1 MVLDSYRP
9 VTDKILNRIAMPLRG
24 ISPDVFTWLA
34 LIFAILTGYAFYT
47 GKESFLLLASLFVG
61 ISGFLDAMD
70 GALARVSKL
79 ASKRGDFLDHVLDRY
94 ADIFI
99 IGGLMYSPWVND
111 ILGFFSIIGVLLLS
125 YMGTQAHALIGK
137 RDYGG
142 YLGRATRL
150 LILILAPLV
159 HYALLRF
166 GVATIYGF
174 TFLEWV
180 MIGFAVV
187 GNITALQRAYN
198 AWQTLKRAEVH

>member
-9 VTDKILNRIAMPLRG
+9 ITDRILNKIAMPLKG
-24 ISPDVFTWLA
+24 MNPDIFSWLA
-34 LIFAILTGYAFYT
+34 LIFAVLTGYAFYT
-47 GKESFLLLASLFVG
+47 GRTEFLLLASLFVA

-99 IGGLMYSPWVND
+99 IGGIMFSPWVSD
-111 ILGFFSIIGVLLLS
+111 VLGFFAVIGVILLS
-125 YMGTQAHALIGK
+125 YMGTQAQALTGK
-137 RDYGG
+137 RDYSG

-150 LILILAPLV
+150 LILILAPII
-159 HYALLRF
+159 HYALLQV
-166 GVATIYGF
+166 GLVAIYGF

-187 GNITALQRAYN
+187 GNLTALQRAYKT
-198 AWQTLKRAEVH
+198 WKQI

>member
-9 VTDKILNRIAMPLRG
+9 ITDRILKRIAMRLKG
-24 ISPDVFTWLA
+24 VNPDVFSWLA
-34 LIFAILTGYAFYT
+34 LIFAVLTGYAFYT
-47 GKESFLLLASLFVG
+47 GKESLLLLASLFVG
-61 ISGFLDAMD
+61 ISGFCDAMD

-79 ASKRGDFLDHVLDRY
+79 ASKKGDFLDHVLDRY

-99 IGGLMYSPWVND
+99 VGGLMFSPWVED
-111 ILGFFSIIGVLLLS
+111 TLGFFAIIGVILLS

-137 RDYGG
+137 RDYSG

-159 HYALLRF
+159 HYFLLRVGIVEIF
-166 GVATIYGF
+166 SF

-180 MIGFAVV
+180 MIGFAIV
-187 GNITALQRAYN
+187 GNITALQRAYKT
-198 AWQTLKRAEVH
+198 WRQL

>member
-9 VTDKILNRIAMPLRG
+9 ITDRILKRIAMRLKG
-24 ISPDVFTWLA
+24 VNPDVFTWLA
-34 LIFAILTGYAFYT
+34 LVFAILTGYTFYT
-47 GKESFLLLASLFVG
+47 GKESFLLLASLLVG
-61 ISGFLDAMD
+61 ISGFFDAMD

-99 IGGLMYSPWVND
+99 VGGLMFSPWVDD
-111 ILGFFSIIGVLLLS
+111 ILGFFAIIGVILLS

-137 RDYGG
+137 RDYSG

-150 LILILAPLV
+150 LILVLAPLV
-159 HYALLRF
+159 HYFLLRI
-166 GVATIYGF
+166 GIVEIYSF

-180 MIGFAVV
+180 MIGFAFV

-198 AWQTLKRAEVH
+198 TWKLL

>member
-9 VTDKILNRIAMPLRG
+9 FADRILIPIAMRLKG
-24 ISPDVFTWLA
+24 INPDVFSWLA
-34 LIFAILTGYAFYT
+34 LVFAVLTGYAFYT
-47 GKESFLLLASLFVG
+47 GEKSFLLLASLFVAV
-61 ISGFLDAMD
+61 SGFADAMD

-99 IGGLMYSPWVND
+99 IGGLMLSPWVND
-111 ILGFFSIIGVLLLS
+111 ILGFFAIIGVLLLS
-125 YMGTQAHALIGK
+125 YMGTMAQAMVGK

-150 LILILAPLV
+150 LILVLAPVV

-166 GVATIYGF
+166 GITEIYSF

-180 MIGFAVV
+180 MIGFAIV
-187 GNITALQRAYN
+187 GNITALQRAFN
-198 AWQTLKRAEVH
+198 TFRKL

>member
-9 VTDKILNRIAMPLRG
+9 ITDHILNKIAMRLKG
-24 ISPDVFTWLA
+24 VNPDYFTWLA

-47 GKESFLLLASLFVG
+47 GKELFLLLASLFVA
-61 ISGFLDAMD
+61 ISGFSDAMD

-94 ADIFI
+94 ADVFI
-99 IGGLMYSPWVND
+99 IGGLMFSPWVDD
-111 ILGFFSIIGVLLLS
+111 ILGFFAIIGVILLS
-125 YMGTQAHALIGK
+125 YMGTQAQALIGK
-137 RDYGG
+137 RDYSG

-150 LILILAPLV
+150 LILVLAPLI
-159 HYALLRF
+159 HYTLLKLGIVEIF
-166 GVATIYGF
+166 NF

-187 GNITALQRAYN
+187 GNLTALQRAIN
-198 AWQTLKRAEVH
+198 TWRQL

>member
-1 MVLDSYRP
+1 MVLNSYRP
-9 VTDKILNRIAMPLRG
+9 ITDRILNKIAMPLKG
-24 ISPDVFTWLA
+24 MNPDIFSWFA
-34 LIFAILTGYAFYT
+34 LIFAVLTGYAFYT
-47 GKESFLLLASLFVG
+47 GRADFLLLASLFVA

-99 IGGLMYSPWVND
+99 IGGIMFSPWVSD
-111 ILGFFSIIGVLLLS
+111 VLGFFAVIGVILLS
-125 YMGTQAHALIGK
+125 YMGTQAQALTGK
-137 RDYGG
+137 RDYSG

-150 LILILAPLV
+150 LILILAPII
-159 HYALLRF
+159 HYALLRA
-166 GVATIYGF
+166 GLVAIYGF

-187 GNITALQRAYN
+187 GNLTALQRAYKT
-198 AWQTLKRAEVH
+198 WKQI